1 MIKNIVFDMGKV
13 LTAYQADAVAC
24 HFIED
29 EAERKEVCTS
39 VFVSPEWLLLDM
51 GVISEEEALKKIQ
64 ARLSADH
71 AREMARLCLER
82 WHEYNMWPIEEMG
95 EVVRWLKKQGFGIYL
110 CSNASL
116 RLLSCYQKVIPAIDC
131 FDGILF
137 SAEEKCIKPQKEI
150 YLRLFDRFSLKPE
163 ECYFIDDLAL
173 NIEGAR
179 ACGMDGYCF
188 ADGDAG
194 KLKKVL
200 EGFPAPVGE

>member
-29 EAERKEVCTS
+29 ETERKEVCTS

-64 ARLSADH
+64 ARLSTDH